1 MEDLKELIDNYQPSK
16 SVKALVQSARI
27 ALFAGISGAGK
38 DTIKRALIGRNPI
51 FHDIVSHTTRQPRRN
66 NNTLEQDGL
75 DYHFVSHD
83 DARHM
88 LENQGFVEAKFVH
101 GTVYGTSVAEIE
113 KSIQESRVA
122 ITDVDVQGVAEFKK
136 LAPEAV
142 SIFIVPPSYDE
153 WIERLKSRYSTE
165 EEFVAEWP
173 KRRASSIAELAH
185 ALEVPYYHF
194 IINDEIERAVRVSED
209 IILRDD
215 VFYEKDNEARI
226 VTRQLLEEIESRV

>member
-75 DYHFVSHD
+75 DYHFVAHD

-173 KRRASSIAELAH
+173 KRRASSIAELTH
-185 ALEVPYYHF
+185 ALGVPYYHF